1 MQPDAQR
8 QPDKFLELSPA
19 SLRRVG
25 GVLTALL
32 LLVGVLRLRASPLG
46 VAGPHHIVLLFAAG
60 NYASSASSA
69 LQLWSLLTKHQSSAA
84 LSVQASR
91 LAFGASLLRA
101 VWSLTGHAFRA
112 SLISNLDVV
121 LSVILSGALALA
133 LSPSVGPSLGV
144 QPARLD
150 EFPAF
155 KAAGAAAAL
164 SVLSMVFGLSGEGDE
179 AAPPDASNSLRWVT
193 LACAIYTQMLAV
205 LPMRAALARAKRV
218 EALTSHAV
226 ACLAVGAV
234 FRVLMWLL
242 LMLEGEFHMLLAPRC
257 PTLSDRH
264 LRARTPPDSPAAL
277 CHSPPIHA
285 ALLAE
290 EEAEKEAGRAK
301 ESKKGK
307 KKKNKGRA
315 GGGGAGPSQAPEDE
329 ADETGEGEAAAAEV
343 EEAELA
349 AALEESARLEGARP
363 VVEERTVVTATEGGS
378 PSAAEAPVAKEEEE
392 PPADFICPITTEI
405 MVEPVVAADGQSY
418 ERTAIERW
426 LATKSTSPLTGGE
439 LEHSILIPNH
449 NLRRTIREWQ
459 EARAS
464 L

>member
-1 MQPDAQR
+1 MQPDAQK

-155 KAAGAAAAL
+155 KAAGAAAVL

-179 AAPPDASNSLRWVT
+179 DASNSLRWVT

-242 LMLEGEFHMLLAPRC
+242 LMLEGEFHMLLM
-257 PTLSDRH
+257 LGDFV
-264 LRARTPPDSPAAL
+264 LV
-277 CHSPPIHA
+277 
-285 ALLAE
+285 ALLADFLSLYA
-290 EEAEKEAGRAK
+290 EAVK
-301 ESKKGK
+301 
-307 KKKNKGRA
+307 
-315 GGGGAGPSQAPEDE
+315 
-329 ADETGEGEAAAAEV
+329 
-343 EEAELA
+343 
-349 AALEESARLEGARP
+349 
-363 VVEERTVVTATEGGS
+363 EGGLEANVS
-378 PSAAEAPVAKEEEE
+378 LNGAEMA
-392 PPADFICPITTEI
+392 
-405 MVEPVVAADGQSY
+405 
-418 ERTAIERW
+418 
-426 LATKSTSPLTGGE
+426 
-439 LEHSILIPNH
+439 
-449 NLRRTIREWQ
+449 
-459 EARAS
+459 
-464 L
+464 